1 MLRQAAIPVG
11 LLIVGIVV
19 LVVGGG
25 STGTQAAAFALIGI
39 ACVVA
44 VSLTFL
50 AIGRSEDEARAAEEA
65 ARRPPEPEPPPSGP
79 EHEEAR
85 RRRRPL
91 PPRRPG

>member
-11 LLIVGIVV
+11 LFVIGIIV

-25 STGTQAAAFALIGI
+25 STGTQAAAFALVGV

-65 ARRPPEPEPPPSGP
+65 AREQREPPPAGP

-85 RRRRPL
+85 RRRRPM

>member
-11 LLIVGIVV
+11 LLVVGIVV
-19 LVVGGG
+19 LIAGGG

-65 ARRPPEPEPPPSGP
+65 ARRPPEPPPAGP
-79 EHEEAR
+79 EHDEAR
-85 RRRRPL
+85 RRRRPM